1 MLGALTAVVAPAFL
15 IIGVGIVVGRAIST
29 DLVAVNRLNLWAA
42 TPALIFHSLSTSD
55 SLGGLGRVVLGYA
68 LFLAVM
74 GLLAWLTSGRFSGQR
89 QRNYVGLSL
98 FVNSGNMMLP
108 ISLFALGTAGLD
120 RALPL
125 MVVTLMFQVI
135 TGPMV
140 FSLERSA
147 LRLGERLFTMAP
159 VLGAG
164 LLGVLLKAFD
174 TTVPIGIARG
184 VETLGSAAIPLVLL
198 TLGLQI
204 SKSGFAVPRANDW
217 SVVGMRLVIGPIVG
231 YATALVVGASGVD
244 LAVLTLIAAMPP
256 AVINYMFALEYGS
269 NPDEVARTI
278 ALATGVSVLT
288 LSVVVSLVAQPIG

>member
-108 ISLFALGTAGLD
+108 ISLRAGPRGLD
-120 RALPL
+120 RWAG
-125 MVVTLMFQVI
+125 V
-135 TGPMV
+135 
-140 FSLERSA
+140 LECA
-147 LRLGERLFTMAP
+147 HEQA
-159 VLGAG
+159 
-164 LLGVLLKAFD
+164 LGVRAA
-174 TTVPIGIARG
+174 VERG
-184 VETLGSAAIPLVLL
+184 CRAGRTEPV
-198 TLGLQI
+198 
-204 SKSGFAVPRANDW
+204 AVPAYT
-217 SVVGMRLVIGPIVG
+217 L
-231 YATALVVGASGVD
+231 SGVLRPR
-244 LAVLTLIAAMPP
+244 LACLRSPL
-256 AVINYMFALEYGS
+256 
-269 NPDEVARTI
+269 
-278 ALATGVSVLT
+278 
-288 LSVVVSLVAQPIG
+288 